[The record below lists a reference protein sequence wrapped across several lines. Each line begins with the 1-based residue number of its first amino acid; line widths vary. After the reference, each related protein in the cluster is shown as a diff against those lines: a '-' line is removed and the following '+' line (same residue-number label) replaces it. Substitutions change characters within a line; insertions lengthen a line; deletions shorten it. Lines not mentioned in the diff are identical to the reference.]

1 MRLRFAVPLAL
12 FAAVAVA
19 LAVGLTL
26 RPAEIPSALIG
37 KDVPQFAL
45 EPVPGYGPGLSTED
59 LKGQVSI
66 VNVFASWCIPCR
78 AEHPLWME
86 LARSEDAIA
95 IFGINYKDPT
105 ENAVAWL
112 DEYGNP
118 YARTGA
124 DLKGRVSIDW
134 GVYGVPETFIVD
146 SDGVIRAKVIGPVD
160 RYTLDNVILPK
171 VRELLSQ

>member
-1 MRLRFAVPLAL
+1 VRARYVVPLTL
-12 FAAVAVA
+12 FAALAVV

-37 KDVPQFAL
+37 KAAPEFAL
-45 EPVPGYGPGLSTED
+45 EPVPGYGPGLGTEN
-59 LKGQVSI
+59 LKGQISI
-66 VNVFASWCIPCR
+66 VNVFSSWCIPCR

-86 LARSEDAIA
+86 MAQSEDVVGIY
-95 IFGINYKDPT
+95 GINYKDPT
-105 ENAVAWL
+105 ENAVGWL

-124 DLKGRVSIDW
+124 DLQGRTSIDW

-146 SDGVIRAKVIGPVD
+146 ADGVIRTKIIGPID
-160 RYTLDNVILPK
+160 RYILDNIVLPK
-171 VRELLSQ
+171 VRELMSP